1 MLKIIFFLIGF
12 GLSIIGFM
20 YIILYLNYL
29 EIGYTFLEYFN
40 LISKRFE
47 CILAPL
53 GIIII
58 SIVIFLKGGK
68 NDIRL
73 WFSFKFW

>member
-1 MLKIIFFLIGF
+1 MLRILFFLFGF

-20 YIILYLNYL
+20 YIIMYLNYI
-29 EIGYTFLEYFN
+29 EIGYTAFDYLN

-47 CILAPL
+47 CILAPI
-53 GIIII
+53 GVFII
-58 SIVIFLKGGK
+58 SIAVFSKGGK

-73 WFSFKFW
+73 

>member
-1 MLKIIFFLIGF
+1 MLKIMFFLIGF

-20 YIILYLNYL
+20 YIIMYLNYM
-29 EIGYTFLEYFN
+29 EIGYTSSEYLS

-47 CILAPL
+47 CILAPI
-53 GIIII
+53 GILII
-58 SIVIFLKGGK
+58 SIVVFLRGGK

-73 WFSFKFW
+73 

>member
-1 MLKIIFFLIGF
+1 MLKIMFFLIGF

-20 YIILYLNYL
+20 YIIMYLNYL
-29 EIGYTFLEYFN
+29 EIGYTFVEYFN
-40 LISKRFE
+40 FISKKFE
-47 CILAPL
+47 CLLAPI

-58 SIVIFLKGGK
+58 SIVVFLKGGR

-73 WFSFKFW
+73 

>member
-1 MLKIIFFLIGF
+1 MLKMMFFLIGF

-20 YIILYLNYL
+20 YIIMYLNYL
-29 EIGYTFLEYFN
+29 EIGYTFIEYLT

-47 CILAPL
+47 CLLAPI

-58 SIVIFLKGGK
+58 SIVVFLKGGR

-73 WFSFKFW
+73 

>member
-1 MLKIIFFLIGF
+1 MLKMMFFLIGF

-20 YIILYLNYL
+20 YIIMYLNYL
-29 EIGYTFLEYFN
+29 EIGYTFSEYLNF
-40 LISKRFE
+40 ISRRFE
-47 CILAPL
+47 CILAPI

-58 SIVIFLKGGK
+58 SIVVFLKGGR

-73 WFSFKFW
+73 